1 MKTRSLARQSR
12 SASRTARAMV
22 LTVAAASTAC
32 YRYVPSAGSDLQV
45 GEEVRVRL
53 TSNGSVDLQ
62 SLVGTDVVAID
73 GRVTAKSD
81 SGYALAIGGTTKRAG
96 AAAVWSGEPV
106 TVPRNAIAA
115 VEHRVLN
122 KKKTLLMSA
131 LGVAGAAL
139 MAVVVSAVSGSGSS
153 GPDGGTTPP

>member
-1 MKTRSLARQSR
+1 
-12 SASRTARAMV
+12 MV
-22 LTVAAASTAC
+22 LTVVAVSTAC
-32 YRYVPSAGSDLQV
+32 YRYVPNTSADLQV

-53 TSNGSVDLQ
+53 TSNGSVALQ
-62 SLVGTDVVAID
+62 SLVGADVVAID
-73 GRVTAKSD
+73 GRVTARTD
-81 SGYALAIGGTTKRAG
+81 TAYALSIGGTTKREG
-96 AAAVWSGEPV
+96 DSAVWSGEPV

-139 MAVVVSAVSGSGSS
+139 IAVIVSAVSGSGSS
-153 GPDGGTTPP
+153 SSDGGTTPP